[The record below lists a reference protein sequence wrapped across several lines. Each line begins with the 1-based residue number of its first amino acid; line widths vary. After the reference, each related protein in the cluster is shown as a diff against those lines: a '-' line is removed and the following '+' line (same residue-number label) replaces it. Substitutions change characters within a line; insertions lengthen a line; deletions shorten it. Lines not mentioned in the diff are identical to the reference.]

1 MSIKDKVIDKVCT
14 LIEEG
19 RLSNEDIVG
28 IIKVIG
34 TYANIQ
40 SITAYAKTYGLTYN
54 GAKGVGRV
62 PKDRKIIYLFGKKMV
77 MDSDLVS
84 GITNKEKTKNKK
96 KRCTN

>member
-1 MSIKDKVIDKVCT
+1 MAPKDKVIDEVCT

-19 RLSNEDIVG
+19 HLSNEDIVG

-34 TYANIQ
+34 AYANIQ

-77 MDSDLVS
+77 MDSDLV
-84 GITNKEKTKNKK
+84 NNPRKK
-96 KRCTN
+96 